1 VKKVSHVGIEYAI
14 LLPIL
19 ILQIIVLPF
28 AASWMMSVWTNDRMK
43 GEIQEAANQVSSA
56 IKQLYLA
63 LKSPDV
69 VLTSSWVNQ
78 TFNLPTTIE
87 SHLYYA
93 AGPPSGVIKVLGL
106 HFTLQG
112 TGITTNSSAIFG
124 SSVYWQSSTFF
135 SNSSS
140 ACIMARWSSSYGMI
154 WLEFG

>member
-1 VKKVSHVGIEYAI
+1 VKKVPHVGIEYAI

-19 ILQIIVLPF
+19 ILQIIVLPV

-43 GEIQEAANQVSSA
+43 GEIQEAANQVTST

-63 LKSPDV
+63 LESSNVLSTSIPV
-69 VLTSSWVNQ
+69 VQ
-78 TFNLPTTIE
+78 TLNFPTTIE

-93 AGPPSGVIKVLGL
+93 TGPSSGWVEILNL

-112 TGITTNSSAIFG
+112 TGITTNSSVIFG
-124 SSVYWQSSTFF
+124 SSVFWHSSKFF

-140 ACIMARWSSSYGMI
+140 ACIKAWKYSNGTISLS
-154 WLEFG
+154 FS

>member
-1 VKKVSHVGIEYAI
+1 VSHVGIEYAI

-19 ILQIIVLPF
+19 VLQIIVLPLSV
-28 AASWMMSVWTNDRMK
+28 SWIMSVWTNDRMK
-43 GEIQEAANQVSSA
+43 SEIQEAANQVTNT

-63 LKSPDV
+63 LENSEILP
-69 VLTSSWVNQ
+69 TSNPIIQ
-78 TFNLPTTIE
+78 TLGLPTTIE

-93 AGPPSGVIKVLGL
+93 TGQQSGNSAINF

-124 SSVYWQSSTFF
+124 SSIHWQSSEFF

-140 ACIMARWSSSYGMI
+140 ACIKAWKYSNNTISLS
-154 WLEFG
+154 FG